1 MTRTALSLGL
11 LVSIL
16 ACGLN
21 GTAAQA
27 QPIRTFVALTGA
39 DANPCTF
46 ASPCKSVQHAHD
58 VVAAGGE
65 IRMLDPGSY
74 GLLTITKA
82 VSILGDG
89 HGGIAASSGATA
101 VTINAGQNDKINLRG
116 VLLEG
121 FNSGGAAVLF
131 NSGAK
136 LTVQDCMIRNFLGV
150 GIFFAPSTPGLTSKL
165 TVSSSVISSTASS
178 GMLIQPSGS
187 ASVTGVIDGVQ
198 IDNST
203 SSDGLEVFGNQT
215 SGTIQVVVSRSVI
228 VQNRFSGIVVQS
240 TNGSTKVTVR
250 DSTISSNLSNG
261 LEASAGAA
269 TLRVTRSTITGN
281 DTGFLAQSGGTLTSY
296 GDNTLEDNT
305 TNGSPTSTI
314 GFH

>member
-1 MTRTALSLGL
+1 MTRTAFSLGL
-11 LVSIL
+11 LVSVL

-27 QPIRTFVALTGA
+27 QPIRTFVSLAGA

-150 GIFFAPSTPGLTSKL
+150 GIFFTPNTTSKL
-165 TVSSSVISSTASS
+165 TVSNSVISSTASS